1 MFKQISVKFRL
12 RLALAVLA
20 LALLFPTGLFQF
32 PPSWTAP
39 AHAGLFNSDLETLEN
54 VLDLV
59 ADKYVYPPNYKKIF
73 SAGIA
78 GMIEFIDPDNKKFK
92 ATPEGAVLDGKTDD
106 PLYQLDFSRSRNMRV
121 FNRVYYAL
129 YDSFEDKTDK
139 WELEKAGING
149 MIDALDPYSQ
159 FLDKKAF
166 EKSMSDTEG
175 KYGGLGMVI
184 TMKDYNLTVVKTMKN
199 SPARRAKILPD
210 DRIVKI
216 DGKSVKGLQ
225 LVELADRL
233 RGYPNTQ
240 VRVGMYRPKDKTER
254 SLELTREIISV
265 ETVTGRMLENRT
277 AYVRVSSFSKNT
289 DKQLKKE
296 LERFRQ
302 NGAKAVILD
311 LRDNPGGL
319 LQQSVKVAGHFLKKD
334 TLVVYTQGRE
344 KEDQEQFHSRDDE
357 SYSTLPVAALINH
370 FSASASEIVAGSLK
384 DSGNALILG
393 ENSYGKGS
401 VQTIFRINDG
411 AGLRLTTS
419 KYYTPSGIDITKNG
433 IVPHI
438 RVLPDLPA
446 NGDKGEAADKTDES
460 AIDSETVLKRLEM
473 ERYLKEKGYKKE
485 EGTDSLIQFASLVLR
500 EGPPGNKKQTVQK
513 ARELAANI
521 QY

>member
-1 MFKQISVKFRL
+1 MFERKSRKFRL

-20 LALLFPTGLFQF
+20 LALLFPTGLFQV

-39 AHAGLFNSDLETLEN
+39 AYAGLFNSDLETLEN

-59 ADKYVYPPNYKKIF
+59 ADKYVYPPNFKRMF
-73 SAGIA
+73 TGAIA

-92 ATPEGAVLDGKTDD
+92 STPEGAVLDGKTDA
-106 PLYQLDFSRSRNMRV
+106 PLYQLDFNRSRNMRI

-184 TMKDYNLTVVKTMKN
+184 TMRDYNLTVVKTMKN
-199 SPARRAKILPD
+199 SPARRAGILPD
-210 DRIVKI
+210 DQIVKI
-216 DGKSVKGLQ
+216 DGKSAKGLQ

-240 VRVGMYRPKDKTER
+240 VRVSLFRPKDKAEI

-265 ETVTGRMLENRT
+265 ETVTAKILEKQT
-277 AYVRVSSFSKNT
+277 GYVRVSSFSKNT
-289 DKQLKKE
+289 DQQLSKE
-296 LERFRQ
+296 LERFQ
-302 NGAKAVILD
+302 KTGVQSIIID
-311 LRDNPGGL
+311 LRHNPGGL
-319 LQQSVKVAGHFLKKD
+319 LEQSVKVAGHFLEKNQ
-334 TLVVYTQGRE
+334 LVVYTQGRE
-344 KEDQEQFHSRDDE
+344 KEDQEQFHARNKK
-357 SYSTLPVAALINH
+357 SYPTLPVAVLINH
-370 FSASASEIVAGSLK
+370 YSASASEIVAGSLK

-419 KYYTPSGIDITKNG
+419 KYFTPSGIDITKNG

-438 RVLPDLPA
+438 RILSEQLAPE
-446 NGDKGEAADKTDES
+446 DKDKPKDTTRETP
-460 AIDSETVLKRLEM
+460 IDSETVLKRSEM
-473 ERYLKEKGYKKE
+473 EQYLKEKGYKKDDE
-485 EGTDSLIQFASLVLR
+485 IDPLIQFASLVLR
-500 EGPPGNKKQTVQK
+500 EGPPGNKKQTVKK
-513 ARELAANI
+513 AREIAANI
-521 QY
+521 HY